1 MCVYDSVWVVEQMCL
16 CRIQRPSV
24 ALLDHAPLSSLETGS
39 VIEPGA
45 DLAADETRQS
55 CLHSRSA
62 G

>member
-1 MCVYDSVWVVEQMCL
+1 MCL